1 MRTCLQ
7 RNPRSPSDCTDLVD
21 MSQSIGATSD
31 RMRVTPR
38 ANAAEDEE
46 VLLRAVLRLNGNL
59 LGLVLGTFAAALI
72 FVATM
77 FLVLK
82 GGPIV
87 GPHLGLLAN
96 VFIGYRVTLSGSFIG
111 AAYGFLTGYVSGLFI
126 AWVYN
131 TIAVRRS
138 AAR

>member
-1 MRTCLQ
+1 MSRTIG
-7 RNPRSPSDCTDLVD
+7 STTDG
-21 MSQSIGATSD
+21 I
-31 RMRVTPR
+31 RETPG
-38 ANAAEDEE
+38 ANAAEDED

-59 LGLVLGTFAAALI
+59 LGLLFGILAATLI
-72 FVATM
+72 FVATN

-96 VFIGYRVTLSGSFIG
+96 VFIGYRVTFAGSFIG
-111 AAYGFLTGYVSGLFI
+111 AAYGFVGGYVSGIFV

-131 TIAVRRS
+131 AIVVRRS

>member
-1 MRTCLQ
+1 
-7 RNPRSPSDCTDLVD
+7 

-31 RMRVTPR
+31 RMTVTPR
-38 ANAAEDEE
+38 VNAAEDEDA
-46 VLLRAVLRLNGNL
+46 LLRAVLRLNGNL
-59 LGLVLGTFAAALI
+59 LGMVLGTFAAALI

-96 VFIGYRVTLSGSFIG
+96 VFIGYSVTLTGSFVG
-111 AAYGFLTGYVSGLFI
+111 AAYGFITGYVSGVFI

>member
-1 MRTCLQ
+1 
-7 RNPRSPSDCTDLVD
+7 
-21 MSQSIGATSD
+21 MSRSIGSTTEGI
-31 RMRVTPR
+31 RKTPG
-38 ANAAEDEE
+38 ANAAADDE
-46 VLLRAVLRLNGNL
+46 VFLRALLRLNGNL
-59 LGLVLGTFAAALI
+59 LGLVLGILAAALI
-72 FVATM
+72 FVATN

-96 VFIGYRVTLSGSFIG
+96 VFVGYRVTFAGSFIG
-111 AAYGFLTGYVSGLFI
+111 AAYGFVAGYVSGLFV

-131 TIAVRRS
+131 AIVVRRS

>member
-1 MRTCLQ
+1 
-7 RNPRSPSDCTDLVD
+7 
-21 MSQSIGATSD
+21 MSRSIGSTTD
-31 RMRVTPR
+31 RISETPA
-38 ANAAEDEE
+38 ANAADDDD

-59 LGLVLGTFAAALI
+59 LGLVLGTFVAALI
-72 FVATM
+72 FVATI

-82 GGPIV
+82 GGPVV

-96 VFIGYRVTLSGSFIG
+96 VFIGYRVTLAGSFIG
-111 AAYGFLTGYVSGLFI
+111 AAYGFVAGYVSGVFI

-131 TIAVRRS
+131 AIVVRRS

>member
-1 MRTCLQ
+1 
-7 RNPRSPSDCTDLVD
+7 
-21 MSQSIGATSD
+21 MS
-31 RMRVTPR
+31 VTPHM
-38 ANAAEDEE
+38 NAAEDED

-72 FVATM
+72 FVATI
-77 FLVLK
+77 FLVVK

-96 VFIGYRVTLSGSFIG
+96 VFIGYSVTVAGSFIG
-111 AAYGFLTGYVSGLFI
+111 AAYGFITGYLSGVFI

-131 TIAVRRS
+131 AIAVRRS
-138 AAR
+138 AAK

>member
-1 MRTCLQ
+1 
-7 RNPRSPSDCTDLVD
+7 
-21 MSQSIGATSD
+21 MS
-31 RMRVTPR
+31 VTPR
-38 ANAAEDEE
+38 VNAAEDED

-72 FVATM
+72 FVATI

-96 VFIGYRVTLSGSFIG
+96 VFIGYSVTLGGSFIG
-111 AAYGFLTGYVSGLFI
+111 AAYGFITGYVSGVFI

-131 TIAVRRS
+131 AIAVRRS
-138 AAR
+138 AAK